1 MPFVKALTRVSLE
14 PMGILDS
21 VKARAK
27 MSVSIEVQVATQPP
41 LERPPCGNPATDGA
55 VCAPEFNLLTTK
67 SKPRALPSGS

>member
-41 LERPPCGNPATDGA
+41 LERAVQNPATDGA